1 MPSTVPPTSHPERMS
16 PDEIARLATGAIGG
30 PVGRLAAPQPAPV
43 ARAVTAAVL
52 SLGACLTV
60 LLGLL
65 QKSFCVRNGWGTP
78 DVYWKACYSD
88 LPTMAINEALSS
100 GDPYRGAAPLT
111 DPALTGVLL
120 RVLAALVPASGL
132 ERQQWFFVAW
142 TITAAVLTIVTVV
155 ATVWTCR
162 RRPGWAA
169 HVAFSPLL
177 VTVALVSTDLFG
189 ITLAALAVW
198 AWSRQRPVTS
208 GFLFGL
214 AIAARTYPLLLVIVL
229 GALALRSGTLREWAR
244 TAGVALITAVLTLG
258 VIATVFGSGVF
269 ATYQVWA
276 NASAQLG
283 SPWYLATMWDRPIH
297 MSVLTVLTVLGWLI
311 AICAGFALSLS
322 APVRPRFGEVAI
334 VVLAIVL
341 MTGKALPVQSSLWLV
356 PLVALAGLKWRDH
369 LLWATTEVL
378 SFVAV
383 WLYLGGLSQVNAA
396 LPKEWYAGFL
406 VLRLLGLAWLAF
418 AAARQAMRRQKVGAP
433 GVAGHPLA
441 GHLLPGHDVPDHVVA
456 GHDQSEQADHDD
468 VAGPMQGRAD
478 AVVIRYER

>member
-1 MPSTVPPTSHPERMS
+1 MSSTVPPLRYPGRTS

-30 PVGRLAAPQPAPV
+30 PIGRLAAPPPPRLAL
-43 ARAVTAAVL
+43 AVTAAVL
-52 SLGACLTV
+52 SLGACLT
-60 LLGLL
+60 LLAGLL

-88 LPTMAINEALSS
+88 LPTMATNEALAS
-100 GDPYRGAAPLT
+100 GDPYRGATPLT

-120 RVLAALVPASGL
+120 RLLSAVVPSSGL
-132 ERQQWFFVAW
+132 ERQQWFFVGWAL
-142 TITAAVLTIVTVV
+142 IAGVLTIVTVV

-198 AWSRQRPVTS
+198 AWSRERTVAS
-208 GFLFGL
+208 GVLFGL
-214 AIAARTYPLLLVIVL
+214 AIAARTYPLLLLVVL
-229 GALALRSGTLREWAR
+229 GAFALRSGMLRVWAR
-244 TAGVALITAVLTLG
+244 TAGVAIVTAILTLG
-258 VIATVFGSGVF
+258 VIAGVFGAGVF
-269 ATYQVWA
+269 ASYQVWVS
-276 NASAQLG
+276 ASAQLG
-283 SPWYLATMWDRPIH
+283 SPWYLATLWDRPIH
-297 MSVLTVLTVLGWLI
+297 MSVLTVLTVLGWVL
-311 AICAGFALSLS
+311 AICAGVALSLS
-322 APVRPRFGEVAI
+322 APVRPRFGEVA
-334 VVLAIVL
+334 VVVVAIVL

-369 LLWATTEVL
+369 LVWAAAEVL

-383 WLYLGGLSQVNAA
+383 WLYLGGLSQVDAA

-406 VLRLLGLAWLAF
+406 LLRLLGLAWLVT
-418 AAARQAMRRQKVGAP
+418 AAARQAMTRQ
-433 GVAGHPLA
+433 AGD
-441 GHLLPGHDVPDHVVA
+441 GSHLGDR
-456 GHDQSEQADHDD
+456 HDD
-468 VAGPMQGRAD
+468 PGSRTAEYDPDDPDDAAGPLRGRPD